1 VEVHPIV
8 EVEVEDGMAEAE
20 EEEEAADVEDLEDLG
35 ETEVVVQ
42 HPPVGS
48 FVRRMYRSRAE
59 AFFLTLLLLSS
70 SSLVVKTNCFQ
81 AKYSAQS
88 QDTVWHMYRIEI
100 TPKRH
105 VKDADTRDGVLPPF
119 EKIPDCHPE
128 KAERFQNSILQM
140 GSTSLTR
147 LILLNLSKLLI
158 RDNLIVAVR
167 PPKTA

>member
-1 VEVHPIV
+1 
-8 EVEVEDGMAEAE
+8 VEVEDGMVEAKEEE
-20 EEEEAADVEDLEDLG
+20 EEEEATDVEDLEDLV
-35 ETEVVVQ
+35 ETEVVVL
-42 HPPVGS
+42 HPPAGA
-48 FVRRMYRSRAE
+48 FVRTTVYGGRAE

-70 SSLVVKTNCFQ
+70 SSLVVKSNCFQ
-81 AKYSAQS
+81 ATYSAES
-88 QDTVWHMYRIEI
+88 QDTVWYIYRIEI

-119 EKIPDCHPE
+119 EEIPDCHPE
-128 KAERFQNSILQM
+128 KAERFRNSIIQM

-158 RDNLIVAVR
+158 RDNLTLAVR